1 MYITPGMLLLGF
13 LVYLWFSQP
22 PSPNFDCGGPC
33 CARRNGRALPHAA
46 PATGAPALPNRS
58 GHKERLWIAA
68 GLLAFVVLSLL
79 THALV
84 PR

>member
-1 MYITPGMLLLGF
+1 MYITPGMILLGF

-22 PSPNFDCGGPC
+22 PPQHFDCGGPC
-33 CARRNGRALPHAA
+33 CARRNGRAIPQAA
-46 PATGAPALPNRS
+46 TATGAPALPARS

-68 GLLAFVVLSLL
+68 GLLTFVVFSLL
-79 THALV
+79 AHAIL